1 MLFVAFALVAFNVL
15 SLSLVFVN
23 VVTVCLGVSLW
34 VSPAWDFCASWT
46 WLTIS
51 FPMLGTFSAFT
62 SSNIFSGPF
71 SLLLL
76 CYGKS
81 LSPVQLFG
89 TLWTVAS

>member
-1 MLFVAFALVAFNVL
+1 MLFVVFALVAFNVL

-23 VVTVCLGVSLW
+23 LITVCLGVSLW
-34 VSPAWDFCASWT
+34 VSPALDVCASWT

-51 FPMLGTFSAFT
+51 FPMLGTFSAIT

-71 SLLLL
+71 YLLLL
-76 CYGKS
+76 SCVRS

-89 TLWTVAS
+89 TV